1 MRNLGI
7 TLRAATLADEP
18 FLFDLRKATMDE
30 HLKRAGEP
38 TDERAH
44 WERLRYRFN
53 DACIVCCGS
62 EAIGLFKSLRDA
74 DEWAIVQLQI
84 LPTHQGR
91 GIGAYLVREFLR
103 LVDVAGVP
111 VNLSVL
117 KENPAINL
125 YHRFGF
131 RVINTTDTSLQMRR
145 G

>member
-1 MRNLGI
+1 MKNLGI
-7 TLRAATLADEP
+7 TLRAAKPADEP

-44 WERLRYRFN
+44 WERLRYRYN

-62 EAIGLFKSLRDA
+62 EAIGLFKTLRDA
-74 DEWAIVQLQI
+74 DEWAIVQFQI

-91 GIGAYLVREFLR
+91 GIGAHLVREFLR
-103 LVDVAGVP
+103 LADVAGVP

-117 KENPAINL
+117 KGNPAINL

-131 RVINTTDTSLQMRR
+131 RVINPTDTSLQMRR